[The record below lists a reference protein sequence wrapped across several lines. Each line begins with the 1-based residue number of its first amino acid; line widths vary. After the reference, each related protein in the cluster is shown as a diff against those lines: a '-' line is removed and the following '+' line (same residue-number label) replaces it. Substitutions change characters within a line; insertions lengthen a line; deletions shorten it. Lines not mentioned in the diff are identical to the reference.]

1 MLHQPNSNQL
11 EPYCMTQMKVHPTT
25 RFFPTS
31 IVGLGL
37 VLWLILT
44 IVASRSEIAANNY
57 DRSVI
62 VFGVV
67 ITALSMAFVAGWS
80 TLLVTLVI
88 NWGMAD
94 RRLMFWKRLLEWS
107 VFFGVIT
114 ILAVWSVFYLE
125 S

>member
-1 MLHQPNSNQL
+1 MTLNSA
-11 EPYCMTQMKVHPTT
+11 HPTT

-44 IVASRSEIAANNY
+44 IVASRSEIVANNY

-80 TLLVTLVI
+80 TLLLTLLV
-88 NWGMAD
+88 NWGMAT
-94 RRLMFWKRLLEWS
+94 RRSMFRKRLLEWS

>member
-1 MLHQPNSNQL
+1 
-11 EPYCMTQMKVHPTT
+11 MTQLKAHPTC

-57 DRSVI
+57 DLAVI
-62 VFGVV
+62 VGGVV
-67 ITALSMAFVAGWS
+67 ITALAMAFVAGWS
-80 TLLVTLVI
+80 TLLLTLVV
-88 NWGMAD
+88 NWSTAT
-94 RRLMFWKRLLEWS
+94 RRSMFRKRLLEWS